1 MKGSAWASFALAI
14 VAGAGLA
21 ATGAGLVQLLVVVA
35 ALAVLAVD
43 IAKDRTP
50 NQGAVIV
57 AIALPSLVVG
67 MNGKLAAFIDRWLD
81 KLWNNVSDTAGSWA
95 GTNSMLFVAIACV
108 AISFIFARRT
118 MPRSGG
124 GR

>member
-1 MKGSAWASFALAI
+1 MKAFAWASFALAI
-14 VAGAGLA
+14 IAGAGLA
-21 ATGAGLVQLLVVVA
+21 ATGAGLVQLLVAVA
-35 ALAVLAVD
+35 AIAVLVVD

-50 NQGAVIV
+50 NQGAVVV

-67 MNGKLAAFIDRWLD
+67 MNGKMAEFIDTWLGR
-81 KLWNNVSDTAGSWA
+81 LWDNVSDTAGSWA
-95 GTNSMLFVAIACV
+95 GTQSMLFVAIACV
-108 AISFIFARRT
+108 AVSFIFARRT